1 MKVFISE
8 LHYDKNPNL
17 YKKCILG
24 FLSVLSIPYGV
35 ITSIRNFMYD
45 KGLLKTFKP
54 NVLTI
59 SVGNLTTGGV
69 GKTPFTAELAN
80 FYTER
85 GKKVGIL
92 SRGYGGSLQN
102 KEVNVISD
110 GEKIYFSAK
119 ESGDEPFWLS
129 QNCKG
134 ALVFTC
140 SSRVKASK
148 LAVEKYGCEVLIAD
162 DSFQHRKLGRDINL
176 MLVNEGT
183 KFGNEKLLPAGPL
196 RESLKGIKRATE
208 IIVTN
213 KSYDDENAL
222 KYCEEL
228 EKTYKKPVYLCK
240 MIPDVCIN
248 IKNNDDILP
257 KMVSTVAFCAIGQPE
272 DFFNFIKK
280 DYNLLDKKVF
290 SDHHSYTQ
298 KDVEDIIDFAELN
311 GVTNIITTEKDGV
324 KIKDIISSMKTSV
337 KIYAIKLKAFADME
351 KITDVR

>member
-8 LHYDKNPNL
+8 LHYDRNPNI

-24 FLSVLSIPYGV
+24 FLSLFSIPYGI
-35 ITSIRNFMYD
+35 ITSLRNFMYD
-45 KGLLKTFKP
+45 KELIKSSKP
-54 NVLTI
+54 DVLTI

-92 SRGYGGSLQN
+92 SRGYGGSLPN

-119 ESGDEPFWLS
+119 EAGDEPFWLS

-134 ALVFTC
+134 SLVFTC
-140 SSRVKASK
+140 SSRVKSSK
-148 LAVEKYGCEVLIAD
+148 LAAEKYGCEVLIAD
-162 DSFQHRKLGRDINL
+162 DSFQHRKLGRDLNL

-196 RESLKGIKRATE
+196 RESLKGIKRATK

-213 KSYDDENAL
+213 KTYDDENAL

-228 EKTYKKPVYLCK
+228 EKTYQKPVFLCK
-240 MIPDVCIN
+240 MIPDICIN
-248 IKNNDDILP
+248 IRKEEDILP
-257 KMVSTVAFCAIGQPE
+257 KMVSVVSFCAIGQPG

-280 DYNLLDKKVF
+280 DYNLIDKIVF
-290 SDHHSYTQ
+290 PDHHSYTL
-298 KDVEDIIDFAELN
+298 KDVENIIDFAERN
-311 GVTNIITTEKDGV
+311 GVTNIVTTEKDGV
-324 KIKDIISSMKTSV
+324 KIKDILSSLRTGI
-337 KIYAIKLKAFADME
+337 KIYAVKLKAFADME

>member
-8 LHYDKNPNL
+8 LHYDKNPKL

-24 FLSVLSIPYGV
+24 FLSVLSVPYGV
-35 ITSIRNFMYD
+35 IIRIRNFLYD
-45 KGLLKTFKP
+45 RKILKTFKP
-54 NVLTI
+54 DVLTI

-80 FYTER
+80 FYTEK

-92 SRGYGGSLQN
+92 SRGYGGSLPN

-110 GEKIYFSAK
+110 GEKIYFPAK
-119 ESGDEPFWLS
+119 QSGDEPFWLS
-129 QNCKG
+129 QNCRKV
-134 ALVFTC
+134 LVFTC
-140 SSRVKASK
+140 SSRVKAAK

-162 DSFQHRKLGRDINL
+162 DSFQHRKLGRDINF
-176 MLVNEGT
+176 MLVNAET
-183 KFGNEKLLPAGPL
+183 KFGNGKLLPAGPL
-196 RESLKGIKRATE
+196 RESMKEVKRATK

-228 EKTYKKPVYLCK
+228 EKKYKKPVYLCK
-240 MIPDVCIN
+240 MIPDACVN
-248 IKNNDDILP
+248 IKNDEEILP
-257 KMVSTVAFCAIGQPE
+257 KMVSVVSFCAIGQPD

-280 DYNLLDKKVF
+280 DYNLIDKKVF
-290 SDHHSYTQ
+290 PDHYSYTL
-298 KDVEDIIDFAELN
+298 KDVENIISFAEQN
-311 GVTNIITTEKDGV
+311 GVTNIVTTEKDGV
-324 KIKDIISSMKTSV
+324 KIKDILHSVKTGI
-337 KIYAIKLKAFADME
+337 KIYAVKLKAFADME

>member
-8 LHYDKNPNL
+8 IHYDKNPNL
-17 YKKCILG
+17 PKKCILG
-24 FLSVLSIPYGV
+24 FLSLLSVPYG
-35 ITSIRNFMYD
+35 IISSIRNFMYD
-45 KGLLKTFKP
+45 RGILKTHKP
-54 NVLTI
+54 DVLTI

-69 GKTPFTAELAN
+69 GKTPFTLELAKY
-80 FYTER
+80 YTQK

-92 SRGYGGSLQN
+92 SRGYGGSLPN
-102 KEVNVISD
+102 KEVNVVSD

-119 ESGDEPFWLS
+119 EAGDEPFWLS
-129 QNCKG
+129 QNCKN

-140 SSRVKASK
+140 SSRVKAAE
-148 LAVEKYGCEVLIAD
+148 LAVEKYGCDVLIAD

-176 MLVNEGT
+176 LLVNEGT

-196 RESLKGIKRATE
+196 RESLNEIKRATR

-213 KSYDDENAL
+213 KSYNDENAL
-222 KYCEEL
+222 KFCEEL
-228 EKTYKKPVYLCK
+228 EKTYKKQVYLCK
-240 MIPDVCIN
+240 MIPDICIN

-257 KMVSTVAFCAIGQPE
+257 KMVSVVAFCAIGQPE
-272 DFFNFIKK
+272 DFFNFVQK
-280 DYNLLDKKVF
+280 DYNLIDKKVF
-290 SDHHSYTQ
+290 PDHHSYTQ
-298 KDVEDIIDFAELN
+298 KDVENIVNFAEQN

-324 KIKDIISSMKTSV
+324 KIKDIISSVRTGI